1 MTSLTVTGLAFNFSV
16 MFAQNISMMQYDV
29 SVYVD
34 DTVSSD
40 KTGKML
46 LKQLLSDVFAI
57 AV

>member
-40 KTGKML
+40 ETDEML
-46 LKQLLSDVFAI
+46 LE
-57 AV
+57 

>member
-1 MTSLTVTGLAFNFSV
+1 
-16 MFAQNISMMQYDV
+16 MMQYDV